1 MSYYDRNSTLT
12 RRQFLALAALTSAA
26 LAGCGPEAEPQPTPT
41 PTASKTP
48 APTPSPTPRLLSF
61 FEALAALHKAVRA
74 SPDHLMA
81 RAEALVAARDAEAL
95 ARFVRESLTV
105 YPADEN
111 GMGSALTGW
120 RWGTRATLRG
130 GAGTPREIAELLAA
144 LLRRAGFQAEV
155 VEMPQRGELI
165 VADLLRRAPPLPFVP
180 EIDQTTLTAARRA
193 LNLPPPQPPQILDA
207 EGRDSAALA
216 TSLLTALGE
225 QVHVPL
231 PFSADERLFYL
242 PTVQLTL
249 NGQPQLVNL
258 WVREG
263 PIFIPPARELK
274 PVAPHRPPLNV
285 VVRLEAARSDAPAER
300 FVLVEKAWSA
310 EDLVGRQ
317 IEIAFAPAGARALGD
332 VLANAHDQ
340 RTLLVP
346 VLAVRGPDVDAATT
360 QALSAVGSP
369 FTVTGHVLREEAGRV
384 TLDGQPL
391 PPLTATSD
399 GPPIAALELA
409 VNAAG
414 FPLIALALTPRD
426 AQGNM
431 IENLPAA
438 RFLVEEDGRP
448 VTALMERWTQP
459 APRVLLL
466 LDDSD
471 SLPQDFRA
479 QGAQALARALG
490 AQMKATDPRVQF
502 RVAKIYEARA
512 DIGSND
518 WTADPDSLPN
528 QVRDTIGYGSRLW
541 EALAD
546 AGRHA
551 PTVIVMITDGQ
562 ALDAD
567 GKLINEPPPAVL
579 AAVQA
584 GPPAVVIGVGEV
596 DAAMLE
602 KLGQA
607 GRLGAFT
614 AQTHEDAIQ
623 AVLAALRANPL
634 PPYRLTYFAPER
646 TNQTPRTVRVFE
658 RSDYLRGS
666 KRTPLAKASYTP
678 PPPAQRA
685 AGAVISG
692 LFLTVQ
698 VDRRSVTR
706 ALAGLFTQR
715 SDARPTAAHAADVR
729 RALRGRITLSFE
741 AGSPSLAH
749 LLDDYYTALSSLR
762 PVLEAR
768 TRAERL
774 AAVASNA
781 LYLPPVDL
789 HVASVPL
796 PGRADEPLTFQT
808 GLRVALHRLLPTQTH
823 DGQPAVVRWLDLL
836 PLAGFRTATTDSAQ
850 AFRLTA
856 QRTAR
861 LALAEALA
869 FANSTVAAMRD
880 KPLTLAR
887 SDLDIQ
893 VALRSAGADEAV
905 ARRIGDLFAPWIAQR
920 HRIVWTGDM
929 TLAGWAIDEQGS
941 VWGVLGGDGAETA
954 GGGSGLSA
962 TTILDG
968 AMLASDLAALMGL
981 GGFSFAGGVWLL
993 LASTLYKKLEAATAL
1008 LAQLP
1013 TSPDDPA
1020 PDTRGAERIADP
1032 SDIGCSLAQ
1041 SAAFESISRIG
1052 SAFFGEWVSR
1062 AVSAISALDGARS
1075 MATGSGFFC

>member
-1 MSYYDRNSTLT
+1 MSCYDRNSMLT
-12 RRQFLALAALTSAA
+12 RRQFLALAALTSAT
-26 LAGCGPEAEPQPTPT
+26 LAACGPGAEPQPTPT
-41 PTASKTP
+41 PTAPKMPTP
-48 APTPSPTPRLLSF
+48 MPSPTPRPLSF

-95 ARFVRESLTV
+95 ARFVRDSLTV
-105 YPADEN
+105 YPADKHDI
-111 GMGSALTGW
+111 GGVLTGW

-155 VEMPQRGELI
+155 VEMPQQDKLV
-165 VADLLRRAPPLPFVP
+165 VADLLRHAPPLPFAP
-180 EIDQTTLTAARRA
+180 EVDQATLVAVQSA
-193 LNLPPPQPPQILDA
+193 LNLPPPRPPQILDA

-216 TSLLTALGE
+216 APLLTALGE
-225 QVHVPL
+225 QARALL
-231 PFSADERLFYL
+231 PFNTNERLFYL
-242 PTVQLTL
+242 PSVQLML
-249 NGQPQLVNL
+249 DGQPQLVNL
-258 WVREG
+258 WAREG
-263 PIFIPPARELK
+263 PIFVPPTRVLK
-274 PVAPHRPPLNV
+274 PIEPHRPPLNV

-317 IEIAFAPAGARALGD
+317 IEIAFVPAGARALGD
-332 VLANAHDQ
+332 VLANARGQ

-360 QALSAVGSP
+360 QALSAVGNP
-369 FTVTGHVLREEAGRV
+369 FTVTGHLLREEAGRV
-384 TLDGQPL
+384 TLDGRPL

-399 GPPIAALELA
+399 GPPIAALDLA

-414 FPLIALALTPRD
+414 FPLIALELTPRD

-431 IENLPAA
+431 IENLPAV

-448 VTALMERWTQP
+448 VVALMERWAQP
-459 APRVLLL
+459 APRVLVL

-471 SLPQDFRA
+471 SLPRDFRA
-479 QGAQALARALG
+479 QGAQILVRALG
-490 AQMKATDPRVQF
+490 AQMKAADPRVQF
-502 RVAKIYEARA
+502 RVAKINEDRA
-512 DIGSND
+512 NVERND
-518 WTADPDSLPN
+518 WTADPDSLPD
-528 QVRDTIGYGSRLW
+528 QVRNTTGYGSRLW

-546 AGRHA
+546 AGRHT

-562 ALDAD
+562 AVDAA
-567 GKLINEPPPAVL
+567 GKRVNEPPPAAL

-623 AVLAALRANPL
+623 AILAALRANPL
-634 PPYRLTYFAPER
+634 PPYRLIYAAPER
-646 TNQTPRTVRVFE
+646 TDQTPRTVRVFE
-658 RSDYLRGS
+658 RSAYLRQPRGA
-666 KRTPLAKASYTP
+666 PLAQASYTP
-678 PPPAQRA
+678 PSPAQRA
-685 AGAVISG
+685 AGVVISG

-698 VDRRSVTR
+698 VGRQVVTR
-706 ALAGLFTQR
+706 ALAGLFTRR
-715 SDARPTAAHAADVR
+715 SDAQPTAAHAAQVR
-729 RALRGRITLSFE
+729 RALRGRVTLSFE

-768 TRAERL
+768 TRAERM
-774 AAVASNA
+774 AALASNA

-796 PGRADEPLTFQT
+796 PGRDDEPLTFQT
-808 GLRVALHRLLPTQTH
+808 GLRVALHRLLPTQTP

-836 PLAGFRTATTDSAQ
+836 PLAGFRTAAADQAH

-861 LALAEALA
+861 LALAEALV
-869 FANSTVAAMRD
+869 FADSTVAAMRD

-887 SDLDIQ
+887 SDFDIQ
-893 VALRSAGADEAV
+893 TALRSAGASEAA
-905 ARRIGDLFAPWIAQR
+905 ARRISDLFAPWIAQG
-920 HRIVWTGDM
+920 HQAIWAGDT

-941 VWGVLGGDGAETA
+941 VWGVLGGDDAETA
-954 GGGSGLSA
+954 GGGSSLSA
-962 TTILDG
+962 SIILDG

-1020 PDTRGAERIADP
+1020 PDTRGAENIADP
-1032 SDIGCSLAQ
+1032 SDIGCGLAQ

-1052 SAFFGEWVSR
+1052 SAFFGAWFSR
-1062 AVSAISALDGARS
+1062 AVSAVSALDGARS